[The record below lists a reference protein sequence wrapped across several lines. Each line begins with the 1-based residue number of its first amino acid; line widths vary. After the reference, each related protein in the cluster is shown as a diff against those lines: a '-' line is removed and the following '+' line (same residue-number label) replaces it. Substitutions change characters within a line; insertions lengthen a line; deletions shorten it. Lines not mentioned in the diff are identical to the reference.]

1 VLPPQVF
8 GVSIVDALGLV
19 SVVLATWFA
28 LPQLVKLRRD
38 GITAGLSLESL
49 ANSAVSLT
57 AWTLYGIGHDNAWV
71 VLASAAGIPATLAT
85 IAIAMRAG
93 VRLAPKLPILWSA
106 LLLATAT
113 VDAMSGSHLID
124 IALGCSILW
133 FVWPAAV
140 TAWRC
145 DDVSGL
151 AAQTWLVLAAD
162 GAVFGL
168 YGLVADVFADRVYGV
183 TSIAGAVVVLA
194 RIAVGPRQ
202 VTPSR
207 TLRELDLEPVADP
220 A

>member
-8 GVSIVDALGLV
+8 DVSIVDALGLV

-38 GITAGLSLESL
+38 GITAGLSVESL

-57 AWTLYGIGHDNAWV
+57 AWTVYGIGHGKVWV
-71 VLASAAGIPATLAT
+71 VLASAAGIPATVAT
-85 IAIAMRAG
+85 IVIAMRAG
-93 VRLAPKLPILWSA
+93 VRLAPRLPIVWTA
-106 LLLATAT
+106 LLMATAT
-113 VDAMSGSHLID
+113 IDAMVGSHLID
-124 IALGCSILW
+124 IVLGCSILW

-168 YGLVADVFADRVYGV
+168 YGLVANVLADRVYAV
-183 TSIAGAVVVLA
+183 TSIAGAAVVLA
-194 RIAVGPRQ
+194 RIAVGPRPA
-202 VTPSR
+202 TRPA
-207 TLRELDLEPVADP
+207 TLLDLDLETVADL

>member
-1 VLPPQVF
+1 MLPPQVF
-8 GVSIVDALGLV
+8 DVSIVDALGLV

-38 GITAGLSLESL
+38 GITAGLSVESL

-57 AWTLYGIGHDNAWV
+57 AWTVYGIGHGKVWV
-71 VLASAAGIPATLAT
+71 VLASAAGIPATVAT
-85 IAIAMRAG
+85 IVIAMRAG
-93 VRLAPKLPILWSA
+93 VRLAPRLPIVWTA
-106 LLLATAT
+106 LLMATAT
-113 VDAMSGSHLID
+113 IDAMVGSHLID
-124 IALGCSILW
+124 IVLGCSILW

-168 YGLVADVFADRVYGV
+168 YGLVANVLADRVYAV
-183 TSIAGAVVVLA
+183 TSIAGAAVVLA
-194 RIAVGPRQ
+194 RIAVGPRPA
-202 VTPSR
+202 TRPA
-207 TLRELDLEPVADP
+207 TLLDLDLETVADL